1 MAVMFR
7 PKRPVGGGVVQLSLP
22 KTESRPWRTVGLYGG
37 IAFISLLAALIAA
50 EVFLAYRSAP
60 RMVLPFYNR
69 LYPYVMFHP
78 YESYIYETRE
88 TSAMSH
94 NKKRVF
100 VYTNEDGFRVRAPG
114 YKLPK
119 EKPAGQ
125 LRIAVLGASQVE
137 LASTFETTL
146 PGSLETVLRR
156 QYPGRDI
163 EVINAGIQ
171 SCISRQSI
179 VELEVTVVDYH
190 PDIVIFYDGGNDLG
204 LPLTYESRPNF
215 PYNFQT
221 MEEAW
226 DLYREEHREP
236 LWRIA
241 LRRSYL
247 YRAIRARFEGSQ
259 RNVVPTAD
267 DPFAGTNAVSPD
279 QIVADRAFMTGHV
292 AAYLSNWRKLVEL
305 SRAYGYRPVCVLIP
319 SSAGLD
325 ANYAVPAMM
334 KWFHLDREAAFKWVR
349 AFGVLY
355 DEAGLQIERMRVAY
369 PEATFLNLSHDLTP
383 PEQYFWDLA
392 HIYDEANMIVAERIY
407 RQIRPAIESALGVKA
422 APQ

>member
-1 MAVMFR
+1 M
-7 PKRPVGGGVVQLSLP
+7 
-22 KTESRPWRTVGLYGG
+22 GLYGG
-37 IAFISLLAALIAA
+37 IVIVSILVGSIAA
-50 EVFLAYRSAP
+50 ELYLAYRSAP
-60 RMVLPFYNR
+60 RMALPFYNR
-69 LYPYVMFHP
+69 LYPYVMFRP
-78 YESYIYETRE
+78 YESYIWETRE

-94 NKKRVF
+94 DKNRVF
-100 VYTNEDGFRVRAPG
+100 VYTNEDGFRVRSAG
-114 YKLPK
+114 YKLLK

-146 PGSLETVLRR
+146 PGSLEIVLRR

-163 EVINAGIQ
+163 EVIDAGIQ
-171 SCISRQSI
+171 SCVSRQSI

-190 PDIVIFYDGGNDLG
+190 PDMVILYDGGNDLG

-236 LWRIA
+236 LWRMA

-247 YRAIRARFEGSQ
+247 YRAIRARRDGGN
-259 RNVVPTAD
+259 RNLVPTAD
-267 DPFAGTNAVSPD
+267 DPFAGTNALSPD
-279 QIVADRAFMTGHV
+279 RIAADHDYVAGHV

-305 SRAYGYRPVCVLIP
+305 SRAYGYQPVCVLIP

-325 ANYAVPAMM
+325 ANYAVPKMM
-334 KWFHLDREAAFKWVR
+334 KWFHLDRETAVKWVR

-355 DEAGLQIERMRVAY
+355 DEAGMQIERMRAAY
-369 PEATFLNLSHDLTP
+369 PEAAFLNLAHDLTP
-383 PEQYFWDLA
+383 PDKYFWDLA
-392 HIYDEANMIVAERIY
+392 HIYDEANMIVAEQIY
-407 RQIRPAIESALGVKA
+407 RQIRPGIESALGKTGRQRAMVR
-422 APQ
+422 

>member
-1 MAVMFR
+1 MLV
-7 PKRPVGGGVVQLSLP
+7 
-22 KTESRPWRTVGLYGG
+22 
-37 IAFISLLAALIAA
+37 SLLAGSIAA
-50 EVFLAYRSAP
+50 ELYLAHRSAP
-60 RMVLPFYNR
+60 RMALPFYNR

-78 YESYIYETRE
+78 YESYIWETRE
-88 TSAMSH
+88 TADMSH
-94 NKKRVF
+94 RKNRIF
-100 VYTNEDGFRVRAPG
+100 VYTNEDGFRVRSAG

-137 LASTFETTL
+137 LASTFETTM

-171 SCISRQSI
+171 SCVSRQSI

-190 PDIVIFYDGGNDLG
+190 PDMVIFYDGGNDLG

-241 LRRSYL
+241 LGRSYL
-247 YRAIRARFEGSQ
+247 YRAIRARLEGGNK
-259 RNVVPTAD
+259 RTIPTAD
-267 DPFAGTNAVSPD
+267 DPLAGTNAVSPD
-279 QIVADRAFMTGHV
+279 RIISDHNFVAAHV

-319 SSAGLD
+319 SSAALD
-325 ANYAVPAMM
+325 ANYAVPKIME
-334 KWFHLDREAAFKWVR
+334 WFHLDRETAVKWVR
-349 AFGVLY
+349 AFDVLY
-355 DEAGLQIERMRVAY
+355 DEAGAQIERLRPAY
-369 PEATFLNLSHDLTP
+369 PEAAFLNLAHDLTP
-383 PEQYFWDLA
+383 PEKYFWDLA

-407 RQIRPAIESALGVKA
+407 REIRPGVESALSYGTGAGRVWRPAAGVDARPTSRPSRKF
-422 APQ
+422 

>member
-1 MAVMFR
+1 VR
-7 PKRPVGGGVVQLSLP
+7 V
-22 KTESRPWRTVGLYGG
+22 YGA
-37 IAFISLLAALIAA
+37 IVLVSLLAGLIAA
-50 EVFLAYRSAP
+50 EVYLAYRGAP
-60 RMVLPFYNR
+60 RAALPFYNR
-69 LYPYVMFHP
+69 LYPYVMFRP

-94 NKKRVF
+94 GKNRVF
-100 VYTNEDGFRVRAPG
+100 VYTNEDGFRVRSPG

-119 EKPAGQ
+119 DKPAGQ
-125 LRIAVLGASQVE
+125 LRIAMLGASQVE
-137 LASTFETTL
+137 LASTFDTTL
-146 PGSLETVLRR
+146 PGSLETLLRH

-163 EVINAGIQ
+163 EVIDAGIQ
-171 SCISRQSI
+171 SCVSRQSI

-190 PDIVIFYDGGNDLG
+190 PDVVILYDGGNDLG

-226 DLYREEHREP
+226 DLYRVEHREP

-241 LRRSYL
+241 LGRSYL
-247 YRAIRARFEGSQ
+247 YRAIHARLEGKK
-259 RNVVPTAD
+259 NLVPTAD
-267 DPFAGTNAVSPD
+267 DPYAGTNAMS
-279 QIVADRAFMTGHV
+279 ADRIATDHDYVAGHV

-325 ANYAVPAMM
+325 ASYAVPKMM
-334 KWFHLDREAAFKWVR
+334 QWFHLDRGTALQWVR

-355 DEAGLQIERMRVAY
+355 GEAGTQIERLRADY
-369 PEATFLNLSHDLTP
+369 PQATFLNLSQDLTP
-383 PEQYFWDLA
+383 PEKYFWDLA
-392 HIYDEANMIVAERIY
+392 HIYDEANMIVAGRIY
-407 RQIRPAIESALGVKA
+407 QQIRPSIESALRTLTPAGKA
-422 APQ
+422 AH